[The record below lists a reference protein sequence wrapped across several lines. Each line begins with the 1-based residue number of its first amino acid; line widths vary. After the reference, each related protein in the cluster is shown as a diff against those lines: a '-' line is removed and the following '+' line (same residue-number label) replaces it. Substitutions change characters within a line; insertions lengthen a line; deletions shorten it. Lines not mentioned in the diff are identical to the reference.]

1 MVQQFEDEVTK
12 TTIELDS
19 LQKILSSL
27 HAKYAE
33 ERFLLMEKSVVKR
46 INRAAFAG
54 MWIDKPLEGKRKK
67 IIKKENPD
75 TLILLGDVKSS
86 IQNITKTEWN
96 DVPYFFEEIKNSLDI
111 ILIPGNHDSNI
122 DRLIPNDVTLIG
134 SKGMIIDDILLT
146 HGHTMPS
153 KNYSNVNNIIM
164 GHIHPVYFD
173 QNSLLNGERIWISIK
188 TEKSKIFPSTKGN
201 LNITIIPSFNP
212 YFYATEKRYYK
223 KSISPIVEKIKD
235 STMAKILTLDGTI
248 IGNESIID
256 QVL

>member
-1 MVQQFEDEVTK
+1 MV
-12 TTIELDS
+12 TTRIIDS
-19 LQKILSSL
+19 EPALIV
-27 HAKYAE
+27 E
-33 ERFLLMEKSVVKR
+33 E
-46 INRAAFAG
+46 
-54 MWIDKPLEGKRKK
+54 KRKNLVISDLHIGFEHKFSSNKNTVRKNSSINEIISNVTK

-86 IQNITKTEWN
+86 IQSITNSEWK
-96 DVPYFFEEIKNSLDI
+96 DVPYFFEEIKKSLEI

-122 DRLIPNDVTLIG
+122 DKLIPSDVTVIS
-134 SKGMIIDDILLT
+134 SKGMIIDDVLLT

-153 KNYSNVNNIIM
+153 KNYSSVNNIIM

-173 QNSLLNGERIWISIK
+173 KNSLLNGERIWISIK
-188 TEKSKIFPSTKGN
+188 TDKSKIFPSTRGE
-201 LNITIIPSFNP
+201 LNITIVPSFNP
-212 YFYATEKRYYK
+212 YFYATEKKYYK

-248 IGNESIID
+248 IGNESIIN

>member
-1 MVQQFEDEVTK
+1 MV
-12 TTIELDS
+12 TTRIIDS
-19 LQKILSSL
+19 EPALIL
-27 HAKYAE
+27 E
-33 ERFLLMEKSVVKR
+33 E
-46 INRAAFAG
+46 
-54 MWIDKPLEGKRKK
+54 KRKNLVISDLHIGFEHKFSSNKNMVRKNSSINEIISNVTK

-86 IQNITKTEWN
+86 IQSITNSEWK
-96 DVPYFFEEIKNSLDI
+96 DVPYFFEEVKSSLEV

-122 DRLIPNDVTLIG
+122 DKLIPSDVTVIS
-134 SKGMIIDDILLT
+134 SKGMIIDDVLLT

-153 KNYSNVNNIIM
+153 KNYSSVNNIIM

-173 QNSLLNGERIWISIK
+173 KNSLLNGERIWISIK
-188 TEKSKIFPSTKGN
+188 TDKSKIFPSTRGE
-201 LNITIIPSFNP
+201 LNITIVPSFNP
-212 YFYATEKRYYK
+212 YFYATEKKYYK

-248 IGNESIID
+248 IGNESIIN

>member
-1 MVQQFEDEVTK
+1 MV
-12 TTIELDS
+12 TTRIIDS
-19 LQKILSSL
+19 EPALIV
-27 HAKYAE
+27 E
-33 ERFLLMEKSVVKR
+33 E
-46 INRAAFAG
+46 
-54 MWIDKPLEGKRKK
+54 KRKNLVISDLHIGFEHKFSSNKNTVRKNSSINEIISNVTK

-86 IQNITKTEWN
+86 IQSITNSEWK
-96 DVPYFFEEIKNSLDI
+96 DVPYFFEEVKNSLEI

-122 DRLIPNDVTLIG
+122 DKLIPSDVTVIS
-134 SKGMIIDDILLT
+134 SKGMIIDDVLLT

-153 KNYSNVNNIIM
+153 KNYSSVNNIIM

-173 QNSLLNGERIWISIK
+173 KNSLLNGERIWISIK
-188 TEKSKIFPSTKGN
+188 TDKSKIFPSTRGE
-201 LNITIIPSFNP
+201 LNITIVPSFNP
-212 YFYATEKRYYK
+212 YFYATEKKYYK

-248 IGNESIID
+248 IGNESIIN